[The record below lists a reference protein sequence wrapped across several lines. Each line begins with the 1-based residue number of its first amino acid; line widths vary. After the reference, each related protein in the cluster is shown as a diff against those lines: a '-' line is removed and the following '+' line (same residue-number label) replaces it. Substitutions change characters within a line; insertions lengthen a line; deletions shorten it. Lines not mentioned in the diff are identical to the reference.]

1 MRSVFSADGKGYAVK
16 KCNRGVVGRLAEKV
30 LVTLSEYMLIWLVL
44 CIPIVLV
51 SA

>member
-16 KCNRGVVGRLAEKV
+16 KGSRGVVGRLTEKV
-30 LVTLSEYMLIWLVL
+30 LVTLSEYMLIWLL
-44 CIPIVLV
+44 LYIATGLV

>member
-16 KCNRGVVGRLAEKV
+16 KYSRGVVDLLTEKV
-30 LVTLSEYMLIWLVL
+30 LVTLSEYMLICLLL
-44 CIPIVLV
+44 CIATELV